1 MRRGWVLAVC
11 GIVLVVASFGVGYA
25 VGDDGH
31 GSDDDHGLRGDRM
44 AMMMA
49 DGSMPAQMTSFIGM
63 MNELRDQM
71 TPEMRARMD
80 GDAMWELMESG
91 DLEEMMEEHG
101 QGMRGMPGMPG
112 MGGHGG
118 GGRQGGHG
126 G

>member
-1 MRRGWVLAVC
+1 
-11 GIVLVVASFGVGYA
+11 
-25 VGDDGH
+25 
-31 GSDDDHGLRGDRM
+31 
-44 AMMMA
+44 
-49 DGSMPAQMTSFIGM
+49 MTSFIGM